1 MKKQYKLKH
10 SYPGSPDINSIYE
23 KIKGHCGRGS
33 GTMYKNLA
41 KEGCCLDAN
50 EVENNPEYWEEVIDH
65 SIMLECIKRFPK
77 GTKVKSADTGEEHI
91 VANSWTDPKENDWFE
106 GVYYYGLKNLN
117 ILAISGNETKG
128 FYLYHD
134 GKFAEA
140 VVEKDYEILTFK
152 YNNTKGHSTFFT
164 ENSDGLWSSGSPIN
178 YSLPWLLKE
187 KSNLIHSVKR
197 LSDGEVFTVGE
208 DYINTTSS
216 FHGVRKIENFNI
228 IRTKM
233 FVNTG
238 STCLKSL
245 GKVKKPL
252 FKTED
257 SADIYKGDSFFWTNK
272 NGKGDLSFTQ
282 EARQGTTQVDS
293 SQYLKFATREAAQVY
308 INSKNILFTT
318 EDSVDVFEGKNYYY
332 TNSTFIIFEQ
342 LALKTINYKK
352 KDNIIRFS
360 TKAKVEEYIL
370 MNKPCL
376 SLNDVFEVY
385 PQFKKSMFSDNLPTH
400 HAELLINKVKS
411 S

>member
-197 LSDGEVFTVGE
+197 LSDGEIFTVGDLVQFE
-208 DYINTTSS
+208 RHYKSYITEFELRDDICIIKGNS
-216 FHGVRKIENFNI
+216 FYTLLCVALL
-228 IRTKM
+228 
-233 FVNTG
+233 
-238 STCLKSL
+238 C
-245 GKVKKPL
+245 KKPL